1 MEPSEEFSEN
11 GTSQGVSSVT
21 VLMTFACLYH
31 SLERISLEVYD
42 SVAVGVSF
50 NQPKLCPNATWNK
63 NGTAL
68 ADNNAIGSHPQAI
81 FINTNN
87 TVYAANYLDG
97 RIHIWLEGST
107 NSTSIIAPNSTD
119 AYTLFVTPQG
129 DIYIDDWSLN
139 RINVCRKNETSC
151 LSTLNVG
158 GGCLSAFVDTNSSLY
173 CSVRFTNYVIKKS
186 LNSNDNQVP
195 IVAGTYC
202 TGYQPHM
209 LNNPRGLFVTINFE
223 LYVADAGNNR
233 IQRFQPSQLNGTTVA
248 GSNAPGTIPLCY
260 PTAVM
265 LDDDGYLFILD
276 SENYRVVGSDLYGFR
291 CLFGCTHGCWPA
303 SGRLSYHQSMVFDSH
318 GNIFVAGGN
327 SGRVQKFLLSSNS
340 CGE

>member
-1 MEPSEEFSEN
+1 MCAERTKLAVYQHWTSAADVSAPSLIP
-11 GTSQGVSSVT
+11 T
-21 VLMTFACLYH
+21 VLCIA
-31 SLERISLEVYD
+31 
-42 SVAVGVSF
+42 
-50 NQPKLCPNATWNK
+50 QW
-63 NGTAL
+63 
-68 ADNNAIGSHPQAI
+68 GSR
-81 FINTNN
+81 TM
-87 TVYAANYLDG
+87 
-97 RIHIWLEGST
+97 
-107 NSTSIIAPNSTD
+107 
-119 AYTLFVTPQG
+119 
-129 DIYIDDWSLN
+129 
-139 RINVCRKNETSC
+139 
-151 LSTLNVG
+151 LSKV
-158 GGCLSAFVDTNSSLY
+158 
-173 CSVRFTNYVIKKS
+173 S

-248 GSNAPGTIPLCY
+248 GSNAPGTIQLCY

-303 SGRLSYHQSMVFDSH
+303 SDRLSYHQSMVFDSH

-327 SGRVQKFLLSSNS
+327 SGRVQKFRLSFNS